1 MGFDAFRLAWTLRY
15 FRVWRPSD
23 ETTGVREPVTL
34 RQIES
39 ELARLDDGQLPQL
52 CAAADRLRRRVAQGD
67 HGLEKDAQALLET
80 VLETAARTEQTL
92 AVQRARI
99 RHLESLSITDELTGL
114 LNRRGF
120 HRELDRALARARRNR
135 ETGVL
140 LLCDLDRFKAIN
152 DSYGHPAGDAVICAV
167 ADLLHGQTRR
177 SDYVARLGGDEF
189 AVLMTHGSRGQAN
202 RRVAHLAKAVN
213 SLVVRWGDH
222 LIPVTASFGSEGFHW
237 GSEADALMFLADRA
251 LYRRK
256 SPRVVALH
264 PLRKGR

>member
-1 MGFDAFRLAWTLRY
+1 
-15 FRVWRPSD
+15 
-23 ETTGVREPVTL
+23 VTL

-39 ELARLDDGQLPQL
+39 ELARLDANRLPQL
-52 CAAADRLRRRVAQGD
+52 YTAVDRLRRRVAQGD
-67 HGLEKDAQALLET
+67 RGLEVEAKALLAT
-80 VLETAARTEQTL
+80 VLEAAARTEQTL

-120 HRELDRALARARRNR
+120 RRELDRALARARRNR
-135 ETGVL
+135 ESGVL
-140 LLCDLDRFKAIN
+140 LLCDLDHFKAIN

-189 AVLMTHGSRGQAN
+189 AVLMTYGSRGQAD
-202 RRVAHLAKAVN
+202 RRMAHLAKAVN

-222 LIPVTASFGSEGFHW
+222 RIPVTASFGSEAYHW
-237 GSEADALMFLADRA
+237 GSEADALLFQADRA

-256 SPRVVALH
+256 GPRVVALR